1 MTAQMDIQTILIFI
15 LSILTITMVVIG
27 VYVVTVLQELKKTI
41 QRTNLI
47 LEDIEGVSNLVSNP
61 LNIVTAAVKGFTAI
75 KNLRKEN

>member
-1 MTAQMDIQTILIFI
+1 MDIQTILIFI